1 MRVTG
6 AMQNMQLVN
15 NLQRINEGM
24 TKAQNQLATGQKI
37 TKPSD
42 DPIGVG
48 YQMRYDTDL
57 ARSDEFL
64 NNAQTGSEI
73 LKTMDALMQQASD
86 VMKRARTLTLQA
98 ANGTYDA
105 EQRKVISAEIKQL
118 KEQLVTIGNSTYNGR
133 YLFNGQKTDQAPY
146 TVAGAAG
153 ESTDPGTFSLYV
165 SPAVKV
171 PVSLT
176 GEDIFGKAGTDNA
189 FKVLD
194 DLATA
199 LDSNDTTAIS
209 ASLGKIDTVADGF
222 SLGWAEIGARMNRFE
237 LMENRITSEQ
247 TNLKEMRANVA
258 DVDVPTV
265 ITDLKMKEVV
275 LQSALSTGARIMQT
289 SLLDFLR

>member
-6 AMQNMQLVN
+6 SMQNMQLLG
-15 NLQRINEGM
+15 NLRNINESM
-24 TKAQNQLATGQKI
+24 TQGQNQLATGQRI
-37 TKPSD
+37 TRPSD

-57 ARSDEFL
+57 DRSDEFL
-64 NNAQTGSEI
+64 NNAQTGTEI
-73 LKTMDALMQQASD
+73 LKTMDTLLQQASD

-98 ANGTYDA
+98 ANGNYDA
-105 EQRKVISAEIKQL
+105 EQRKAISLEIKQL

-133 YLFNGQKTDQAPY
+133 FLFNGQKTDQAPY
-146 TVAGAAG
+146 TVANAAS
-153 ESTDPGTFSLYV
+153 EPTDSGLFYLYV
-165 SPAVKV
+165 SPSVKV
-171 PVSLT
+171 PVSIT
-176 GEDIFGKAGTDNA
+176 GEEIFGQAGTDNA
-189 FKVLD
+189 FQVLD

-199 LDSNDTTAIS
+199 LDANNSAGIS
-209 ASLGKIDTVADGF
+209 ASLDKIDDSADRF

-247 TNLKEMRANVA
+247 ANLKEMRANVA
-258 DVDVPTV
+258 DVDVPTA

>member
-6 AMQNMQLVN
+6 SMQNMQLLR
-15 NLQRINEGM
+15 NLRNINESM
-24 TKAQNQLATGQKI
+24 TQGQNQLATGQRI
-37 TKPSD
+37 TRPSD

-57 ARSDEFL
+57 DRSDEFL
-64 NNAQTGSEI
+64 NNAQTGTEI
-73 LKTMDALMQQASD
+73 LKTMDSLLQQASD

-98 ANGTYDA
+98 ANGTYDT
-105 EQRKVISAEIKQL
+105 EQRKVISLEIKQL

-133 YLFNGQKTDQAPY
+133 FLFNGQKTDQAPY
-146 TVAGAAG
+146 TIANAAA
-153 ESTDPGTFSLYV
+153 EPTDSGLFYLYV
-165 SPAVKV
+165 SPSVKV
-171 PVSLT
+171 PVSIT
-176 GEDIFGKAGTDNA
+176 GEEIFGQAGTDNA

-194 DLATA
+194 DLSAA
-199 LDSNDTTAIS
+199 LDANNSAGIS
-209 ASLGKIDTVADGF
+209 ASLDKIDDSADRF

-247 TNLKEMRANVA
+247 ANLKEMRANVA
-258 DVDVPTV
+258 DVDVPTA